1 MLTKFERVFQGR
13 RKMYCEKSENQIKAR
28 LSGKMSPQNDGGCSG
43 EAAPSHI
50 ISSPK
55 PGPSPFGIL
64 DDFRIQII
72 LKIKIY

>member
-28 LSGKMSPQNDGGCSG
+28 LPGKMSPQNDGGCSG

-50 ISSPK
+50 ISSP
-55 PGPSPFGIL
+55 SQDHHLLESWMIL
-64 DDFRIQII
+64 EF
-72 LKIKIY
+72 K